1 MYVRRLP
8 AQPGLLVLDR
18 ACGNPSERLPAVL
31 SVARSAEGLH
41 RTDVRDVPRPLL
53 LPGGVPGTAKTPE
66 KRQKSISFRC
76 NFGTYYLKFHTQT
89 DGLSTEYEGRF
100 TEAAGIVMLRM
111 MARGLNM
118 MDRADSVHGLHRP
131 AARVAHPP
139 TAVDYTGQF
148 SMEES

>member
-1 MYVRRLP
+1 MYFWCILGVSW
-8 AQPGLLVLDR
+8 VKTT
-18 ACGNPSERLPAVL
+18 SL
-31 SVARSAEGLH
+31 SGHHSR
-41 RTDVRDVPRPLL
+41 
-53 LPGGVPGTAKTPE
+53 
-66 KRQKSISFRC
+66 
-76 NFGTYYLKFHTQT
+76 FGTYYLKFHTQT